1 MLVLRFKRS
10 AEKELLGLPAR
21 EQKRLGEQLL
31 ALRENPF
38 PHGCAKLQ
46 GRDGHR
52 IRYGDYRAIYRVDV
66 EAGTVTVMAI
76 GHRRDVYR

>member
-10 AEKELLGLPAR
+10 AEKELLSLPAR

-38 PHGCAKLQ
+38 PSSCSKLQ

-52 IRYGDYRAIYRVDV
+52 IRCGDYRAIYRVDR
-66 EAGTVTVMAI
+66 EAGTVTVTAI